1 MEKMNASRTPGQGR
15 FEGAVA
21 LVTGG
26 GSGIGAAVVAQLVDE
41 GATRVYVA
49 DIVGDELRRRYGDDP
64 RTIPRGVDV
73 SDSAAVDAAMA
84 EVVAAEGRLD
94 VVVHAAGVDDPE
106 SKKIITDATAAGAP
120 IDLTAN
126 LTDARWRRV
135 MSVNLDGTFHVVRAA
150 VREMKPKGGAIV
162 VIGSSSAF
170 DTLTGYP
177 HYAAS
182 KAAVHAFCQAVAKEV
197 VAFDIRLNLVAPGP
211 TDTAMAAR
219 TPDELKV
226 QWVNNTPVPYATPDE
241 IADNVLFLASEQA
254 RNVVGAV
261 LLSNRGRFTV

>member
-1 MEKMNASRTPGQGR
+1 MNASRTPGQGR